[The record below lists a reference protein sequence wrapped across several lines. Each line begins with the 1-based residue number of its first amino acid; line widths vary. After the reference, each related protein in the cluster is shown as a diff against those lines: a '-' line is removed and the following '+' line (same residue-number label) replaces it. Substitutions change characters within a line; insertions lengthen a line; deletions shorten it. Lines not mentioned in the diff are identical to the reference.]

1 MNPIRS
7 ILVHV
12 DGTAASAVRVAMAR
26 ELAAQ
31 QSAVVTALYAVTR
44 NPLPVPFVDPLPCA
58 AERRDRARAIFDE
71 ALKAPGCSVTWTE
84 LGVDSEE
91 IGGFVRHALCC
102 DLLVMGQHMAGDIAS
117 HDVPPNFTEAV
128 MIDSGKPAIIVPHSR
143 KTGSTGRRIVIAWK
157 STRESARAVACAMPL
172 IRCASR
178 VHLVHWREADDDVQ
192 SLDDIE
198 RHLRL
203 HDVEAMRDELVR
215 ANSGVGDAIV
225 SFASDIDADLIV
237 MGCYGHRRLR
247 EIVLRG
253 ATRDVLMSTSVPV
266 FMTH

>member
-1 MNPIRS
+1 MNAIRS

-12 DGTAASAVRVAMAR
+12 DGTSASAVRVAVAR
-26 ELAAQ
+26 EFAAQ
-31 QSAVVTALYAVTR
+31 HSAVVTALYAVTR
-44 NPLPVPFVDPLPCA
+44 NLLPVPFMDALPSV
-58 AERRDRARAIFDE
+58 EKRRNRARAIFHE
-71 ALKAPGCSVTWTE
+71 ALQAPGCSATWTE
-84 LGVDSEE
+84 LEGDSEE
-91 IGGFVRHALCC
+91 IGGFVRHAFCC
-102 DLLVMGQHMAGDIAS
+102 DLLVLGQHMTGDVAS
-117 HDVPPNFTEAV
+117 HDVPANFTEAV

-143 KTGSTGRRIVIAWK
+143 KTAGTGRRIVIAWK

-172 IRCASR
+172 LRAASR
-178 VHLVHWREADDDVQ
+178 VHLIHWRESDDDVH

-203 HDVEAMRDELVR
+203 HDVEAMRDEVVR

-225 SFASDIDADLIV
+225 SFAIDVGADLIV

-253 ATRDVLMSTSVPV
+253 ATTGSM
-266 FMTH
+266 